1 MQRKVSGASSRQSDR
16 DWDGGKPSRRKSTL
30 GQNFS
35 LPQDERVDD
44 ASPPTTGQSTPH
56 DSSFSSTPI
65 PEDTPVAAS
74 ASTSTS
80 TSSPSPKKQVTND
93 HLEIKIRDYGFPST
107 DERFFGRGQPAP
119 QKKWLMSNFTLGR
132 RPSGTASGEGSPRS
146 PDPSEDDRK
155 TWGFGLFGWRGF
167 GRKRSMSSESAS
179 TSGSHPI
186 NDEPEDTDDVV
197 EEDYFSDEQ
206 EDMEGE
212 EPSGT
217 YRVAFSFVS
226 EGANEMTVDEGDV
239 IQVVGRGG
247 GQGWVIASVGGR
259 SGLVP
264 EGYLVKIG
272 EREEDIEELEEE
284 AGQADGGEVAP
295 PTTAAAAGPAGP
307 AKE

>member
-16 DWDGGKPSRRKSTL
+16 DWDSGKPSRRKSTL

-35 LPQDERVDD
+35 LPHDDRVDD
-44 ASPPTTGQSTPH
+44 GLPTSSTGNSTPH
-56 DSSFSSTPI
+56 DTPLSSTPI
-65 PEDTPVAAS
+65 PEDTPVS

-80 TSSPSPKKQVTND
+80 RATTRPSPKKQVDNL
-93 HLEIKIRDYGFPST
+93 LEVKIRDYGFPAN
-107 DERFFGRGQPAP
+107 DERFFGRGQAAP
-119 QKKWLMSNFTLGR
+119 QKRWRMSSFNLGGR
-132 RPSGTASGEGSPRS
+132 RPSGTASGEGSPN
-146 PDPSEDDRK
+146 PSEDDRK

-179 TSGSHPI
+179 ASEGHPVS
-186 NDEPEDTDDVV
+186 DEPEDTDDVV

-206 EDMEGE
+206 EEDIVGE

-239 IQVVGRGG
+239 IQVTGRGG
-247 GQGWVIASVGGR
+247 GQGWVVASIGGR

-264 EGYLVKIG
+264 EGYLEKIG
-272 EREEDIEELEEE
+272 DREEDIEELEEE
-284 AGQADGGEVAP
+284 VGGHAEGSE
-295 PTTAAAAGPAGP
+295 AAAAGPA
-307 AKE
+307 KE

>member
-16 DWDGGKPSRRKSTL
+16 DRDGGKPSRRKSTL

-35 LPQDERVDD
+35 LPQDDRVDD
-44 ASPPTTGQSTPH
+44 GLPPSSTGNSTPH

-65 PEDTPVAAS
+65 PEDTPAA

-80 TSSPSPKKQVTND
+80 TSSPSPRKQVDD
-93 HLEIKIRDYGFPST
+93 HLEVKIRDYGFPSN
-107 DERFFGRGQPAP
+107 DERFFGRGQPP
-119 QKKWLMSNFTLGR
+119 QKRWRLSNFTLGR

-179 TSGSHPI
+179 TSGSHPL

-206 EDMEGE
+206 DDAEGE

-239 IQVVGRGG
+239 IQVTGRGG

-264 EGYLVKIG
+264 EGYLERIG

-284 AGQADGGEVAP
+284 AGDATGEASVS
-295 PTTAAAAGPAGP
+295 AGPAE
-307 AKE
+307 K

>member
-1 MQRKVSGASSRQSDR
+1 MQRKVSGASSRQS

-35 LPQDERVDD
+35 LPQDNRVDD
-44 ASPPTTGQSTPH
+44 GLPASTGNSTPR
-56 DSSFSSTPI
+56 DTSLSTTPI
-65 PEDTPVAAS
+65 PEDTPVAP
-74 ASTSTS
+74 STSTS
-80 TSSPSPKKQVTND
+80 TSSPSPKKQDDD
-93 HLEIKIRDYGFPST
+93 HLQVKIRDYGFPST

-119 QKKWLMSNFTLGR
+119 QKKWRMSSFNFGSR

-146 PDPSEDDRK
+146 PDPSEEDRK

-179 TSGSHPI
+179 ASDSHAVS
-186 NDEPEDTDDVV
+186 DEPEDTDDVV

-206 EDMEGE
+206 EDDIEEE

-226 EGANEMTVDEGDV
+226 EGVNEMGVDEGDI
-239 IQVVGRGG
+239 IQVTGRGG
-247 GQGWVIASVGGR
+247 GQGWVVASIGGR

-264 EGYLVKIG
+264 EGYLEKIG

-284 AGQADGGEVAP
+284 ARAEPVGGEVP
-295 PTTAAAAGPAGP
+295 AAGLP
-307 AKE
+307 KE

>member
-1 MQRKVSGASSRQSDR
+1 MQRKVSGASSRHS

-35 LPQDERVDD
+35 LPQDDRVDD
-44 ASPPTTGQSTPH
+44 GLPASPGNSTPR
-56 DSSFSSTPI
+56 DTSLSTTPI
-65 PEDTPVAAS
+65 PEDTPVAP
-74 ASTSTS
+74 STSTS
-80 TSSPSPKKQVTND
+80 TSSPSPKQQVDD
-93 HLEIKIRDYGFPST
+93 HLAVKIRDYGFPST

-119 QKKWLMSNFTLGR
+119 QKKWRMSSFNFGSR

-146 PDPSEDDRK
+146 PDPSEEDRK

-179 TSGSHPI
+179 ASDNHAVS
-186 NDEPEDTDDVV
+186 DEPEDTDDVV

-206 EDMEGE
+206 EDDIEDE

-226 EGANEMTVDEGDV
+226 EGVNEMGVDEGDI
-239 IQVVGRGG
+239 IQVTGRGG
-247 GQGWVIASVGGR
+247 GQGWVVASIGGR

-264 EGYLVKIG
+264 EGYLEKIG

-284 AGQADGGEVAP
+284 ARAEPVGGEAS
-295 PTTAAAAGPAGP
+295 AAGLP
-307 AKE
+307 KE